1 MTAVD
6 ANVGAGVAEDSKVD
20 LIRLADG
27 ESGLAVQV
35 LGRHMPGVLPWHDFL
50 DAEIVVTSGFA
61 HGRLDVCLAQEDLDS
76 WSQVLGALA
85 AGRDAAWMD
94 DGRNPEIRFELSGQD
109 GVAVVVVEDMAGSG
123 TSVRVP
129 VRLADGWGDEH
140 YERLQHVRAAWPQEV
155 LETSPGAYEWRR

>member
-1 MTAVD
+1 M
-6 ANVGAGVAEDSKVD
+6 AEGSTVD

-27 ESGLAVQV
+27 ESSLEVRV
-35 LGRHMPGVLPWHDFL
+35 LGRTMPGVLEWHDFL

-61 HGRLDVCLAQEDLDS
+61 QGRLDVCLAPDDLDS

-85 AGRDAAWMD
+85 AGREAVWMD

-109 GVAVVVVEDMAGSG
+109 GGAVVVVTDVAGSG

-129 VRLADGWGDEH
+129 VRLADGWADDQH
-140 YERLQHVRAAWPQEV
+140 ERLQSVRAAWPQEV
-155 LETSPGAYEWRR
+155 VETSFGVYEWRR